1 MGQEEYKRTW
11 DQYIN
16 AFAEALIAPSAD
28 DPQSPAGK
36 CVVSVAARPHLG
48 SMRAAWKQRLL

>member
-16 AFAEALIAPSAD
+16 AFAEALIAAGAD

-36 CVVSVAARPHLG
+36 CVVSVAVCPYLDR
-48 SMRAAWKQRLL
+48 MRAAWKQRRL